1 MNTLKDIDGL
11 LNAPY
16 GLRYAIGVFAAE
28 KTVHFCGSEREWKS
42 VLESC
47 DAILRKHHGIIPKE
61 KSEGSRPNLILP
73 FAMHFRDAF
82 FDTLSK
88 RPDTIEECN
97 EKLRDVL
104 ISLETLQ
111 SLHDITPYAAGD
123 AESSTLRNIRCATSD
138 PALTRH
144 MIDVEEESIACW
156 NFRRARQQQEPLFV
170 AWTDT
175 QMQSVFKRPEVTSR
189 YLFYKNSGRPIAH
202 YVTRPAM
209 DGRMGYDII
218 DFAAIAQPGVAD
230 RLAVYLVHAL
240 TGESRKRIHN
250 LIPQSHATVSVEG
263 K

>member
-28 KTVHFCGSEREWKS
+28 KTVDFCGSTREWKS
-42 VLESC
+42 VQESC
-47 DAILRKHHGIIPKE
+47 DAILQKHHRITPKE
-61 KSEGSRPNLILP
+61 TSEGSRPNLILP

-82 FDTLSK
+82 FDVLSN

-97 EKLRDVL
+97 EQLRDML
-104 ISLETLQ
+104 ISLETLR

-123 AESSTLRNIRCATSD
+123 AESSTLRNIRYATSD
-138 PALTRH
+138 PALTRY
-144 MIDVEEESIACW
+144 MIDVEEETIARW
-156 NFRRARQQQEPLFV
+156 NFRRARDQQEPLFV
-170 AWTDT
+170 AWTEAK
-175 QMQSVFKRPEVTSR
+175 MESVLKRREVTSR
-189 YLFYKNSGRPIAH
+189 YLYYKNTGRPIAH

-209 DGRMGYDII
+209 DGRKGYDVL
-218 DFAAIAQPGVAD
+218 DFAASAQPGVAD

-250 LIPQSHATVSVEG
+250 LIPQSHGAVSVEG